1 MAVAATSY
9 EHIALDEN
17 GVPLIAGANTKVVEV
32 VALMQ
37 AHGLS
42 PEEICY
48 QLPHLSMG
56 QVHSALAYYWDH
68 KDEIDRDVRRREEYA
83 ERMRSEMGQPPIV
96 DKLKRQGLL

>member
-9 EHIALDEN
+9 EHIALDDD
-17 GVPLIAGANTKVVEV
+17 GVPQIAGANTKVVEV
-32 VALMQ
+32 VTLVQ

-68 KDEIDRDVRRREEYA
+68 REEIDRHVRRREEYA
-83 ERMRSEMGQPPIV
+83 ERMRREMGQPPIV
-96 DKLKRQGLL
+96 EKLRRQGLL